1 MIQLLK
7 KEISDFAE
15 FISDN
20 RVPPVNLFVVPNSD
34 SLLTDDGEYCFGM
47 YIPEENRI
55 ILAEGVEDE
64 IKESILVTLAH
75 EYYHHIQ
82 NYNGEEYNEN
92 DADKY
97 AELMLERWGN
107 SKRE

>member
-1 MIQLLK
+1 MIQFFS
-7 KEISDFAE
+7 KEISYFAE

-20 RVPPVNLFVVPNSD
+20 RVPPVNLFVIPNSD
-34 SLLTDDGEYCFGM
+34 SLVTEEGEYCFGM

-75 EYYHHIQ
+75 EYCHHIQ
-82 NYNGEEYNEN
+82 HCNGKEYNEDEAEN
-92 DADKY
+92 Y
-97 AELMLERWGN
+97 AELMLERWTKKGA
-107 SKRE
+107 R